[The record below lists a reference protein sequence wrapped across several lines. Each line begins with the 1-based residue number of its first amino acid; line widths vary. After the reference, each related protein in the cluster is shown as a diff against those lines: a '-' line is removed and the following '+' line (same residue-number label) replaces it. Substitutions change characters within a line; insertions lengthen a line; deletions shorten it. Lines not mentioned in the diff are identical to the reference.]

1 MPCLCHPQSHAFRQ
15 NAKSPLLSP
24 LKCGVNLMRFLG
36 ARREVTLIDQAQ
48 QTTEI
53 SMHAMVQLSLALAN
67 TSKLVLKVQPILWSN
82 NFLCSTENKRLCQ
95 QHFLAH
101 GPNQLRRKLSIKP
114 LVLTQCRYSAK
125 SKTSKLNTVM
135 SSQSLWRPLAGQRK
149 DLSKLLLFNLK

>member
-1 MPCLCHPQSHAFRQ
+1 
-15 NAKSPLLSP
+15 
-24 LKCGVNLMRFLG
+24 MRFLG

-53 SMHAMVQLSLALAN
+53 AMHAMVQLSLALAN

-95 QHFLAH
+95 QHFLTH

-114 LVLTQCRYSAK
+114 LSTDSMQISCQVKNFKAQYTNEFLESLE
-125 SKTSKLNTVM
+125 TSCWSEKRSIKAPSLSFKVKIDVAWV
-135 SSQSLWRPLAGQRK
+135 SSVIMLIYWEICKGCQKQE
-149 DLSKLLLFNLK
+149 